1 MAWPREIAHGGR
13 GANRMSNSE
22 DSKRRFLRDAVLI
35 MLQKSDL
42 KTDMNRADL
51 QAMVE
56 VANDL
61 HNMIEKKL

>member
-1 MAWPREIAHGGR
+1 
-13 GANRMSNSE
+13 MSNNE
-22 DSKRRFLRDAVLI
+22 DSKRRFLRDAILI

-42 KTDMNRADL
+42 NDDMTRAHL

>member
-13 GANRMSNSE
+13 GANRMSNNE

-35 MLQKSDL
+35 MLQKSDMKDNMTGAHL
-42 KTDMNRADL
+42 K
-51 QAMVE
+51 AMVE

>member
-1 MAWPREIAHGGR
+1 M
-13 GANRMSNSE
+13 NNNE

-35 MLQKSDL
+35 MLQKSDMKDNMTGAHL
-42 KTDMNRADL
+42 K
-51 QAMVE
+51 AMVE